1 MFGGVQQKQVQHRKC
16 NTDNTDAFQKEG
28 ATTQTFKL
36 TATKLPSS
44 EITRLVD
51 CSNTLTLDVSNAMYN
66 MLPCLNFSFFKV
78 LEEDNGLSLYARS

>member
-16 NTDNTDAFQKEG
+16 NTDNTEG
-28 ATTQTFKL
+28 FEGCNDRPFKL

>member
-1 MFGGVQQKQVQHRKC
+1 MGGQQRKVQQRK
-16 NTDNTDAFQKEG
+16 G
-28 ATTQTFKL
+28 FKL

-66 MLPCLNFSFFKV
+66 MLPCLNFSFFNV